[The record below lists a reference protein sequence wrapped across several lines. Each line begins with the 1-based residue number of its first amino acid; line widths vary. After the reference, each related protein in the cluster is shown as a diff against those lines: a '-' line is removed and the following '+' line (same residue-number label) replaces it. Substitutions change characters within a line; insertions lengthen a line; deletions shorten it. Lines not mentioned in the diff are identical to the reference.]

1 MNREKTILTGTVKRT
16 VISKGSKSE
25 HAGPTLVCGR
35 KTYVL
40 RRFRGP
46 SFGDD
51 FFEAYIGREIRAE
64 GYVDRYVFTVVGT
77 PELVDSSSK
86 K

>member
-1 MNREKTILTGTVKRT
+1 MNREKTILTGTVTRT

-25 HAGPTLVCGR
+25 HAGPILVCGS

-46 SFGDD
+46 SFGDN
-51 FFEAYIGREIRAE
+51 FFEDYIGKVIRAE
-64 GYVDRYVFTVVGT
+64 GYVDRYVFTVLGT
-77 PELVDSSSK
+77 PELVDRPSNK
-86 K
+86 